1 MLERGKRLWYN
12 GSMKQENRAVF
23 LRRIMAILVG
33 VIIFRLF
40 MIQIV
45 EHDKYVR
52 LAEEQQ
58 TMQNTIIADRGEIY
72 MMDGT
77 DPVVIAM
84 NEQVWTVLVDPMM
97 ADREETEKVVGPIL
111 GDKRVAEWDEVFQNK
126 ELRYYVLARG
136 VNREMAEKI
145 KEVGVSGVWLQ
156 PNTQRVYPEGSLGA
170 NVLGFVDAEGNG
182 QYGVEGAMNE
192 RLSGENGLL
201 KTVKDVNNI
210 PLTIGDDN
218 VRVPAKDGENI
229 VLTIDRNV
237 QKRVEKALQNG
248 IERSKVAHASA
259 IVMEPDTGK
268 VLAMA
273 SLPSY
278 DPANYMN
285 VENAEDFLND
295 PIQGAYEPAS
305 VCKTFAFS
313 AAIDQGVM
321 TPQTTYYNSG
331 STTVDGWPINNL
343 YKGGIGT
350 ITMQT
355 ALNWSLN
362 TGSTQALR
370 LLGGSQ
376 TEITYQGKE
385 KLYDY
390 YFNRFHLGNTTGFEL
405 EDPETETGL
414 IFSPDTEFG
423 TNARYAN
430 MTFGQGITLT
440 MVQVASAFS
449 AVVNGG
455 HYYSPTIIAGEVKDG
470 KYIPVDTKPAIGEAI
485 SEETSSTMKEMLY
498 TTRRQFVGIGALD
511 RGYYVGGKTGSAQGI
526 RNGEYIMDEAIG
538 SYVGFGATSKNAT
551 PKYVAMVKIWENG
564 RALGGEADAKPIFDE
579 ISQYM
584 IDYLRMREE

>member
-1 MLERGKRLWYN
+1 
-12 GSMKQENRAVF
+12 
-23 LRRIMAILVG
+23 
-33 VIIFRLF
+33 
-40 MIQIV
+40 MIQIL
-45 EHDKYVR
+45 EHDKYVK

-77 DPVVIAM
+77 EPVQIAM
-84 NEQVWTVLVDPMM
+84 NEQVWTVLVDPMV
-97 ADREETEKVVGPIL
+97 ADAGETEKELNGLL
-111 GDKRVAEWDEVFQNK
+111 GDKRVAEWGDVFSDK
-126 ELRYYVLARG
+126 ERRYYVLARG
-136 VNREMAEKI
+136 VKRAEAEKI
-145 KEVGVSGVWLQ
+145 KEAGVSGVWLQ
-156 PNTQRVYPEGSLGA
+156 QNTQRVYPEGTLGA
-170 NVLGFVDAEGNG
+170 NVLGFVDSEGNG
-182 QYGVEGAMNE
+182 QYGVEGALNDE
-192 RLSGENGLL
+192 LSGENGLL

-218 VRVPAKDGENI
+218 VRVPAVDGKNV
-229 VLTIDRNV
+229 VLTIDRNI

-248 IERSKVAHASA
+248 VERSGVKHASA
-259 IVMEPDTGK
+259 IVMDPNTGK

-278 DPANYMN
+278 DPANYAL
-285 VENAEDFLND
+285 VEDAESFLND
-295 PIQGAYEPAS
+295 PIQGGYEPAS

-321 TPQTTYYNSG
+321 TPQTTYYNTG

-343 YKGGIGT
+343 HKGELGT

-355 ALNWSLN
+355 ALSWSLN

-376 TEITYQGKE
+376 TEITYSGKQ

-390 YFNRFHLGNTTGFEL
+390 YYNRFHLGNTTGFEL
-405 EDPETETGL
+405 ENPETDTGL

-440 MVQVASAFS
+440 MIQVASAFS

-455 HYYSPTIIAGEVKDG
+455 QYYAPTIVAGEIKDG
-470 KYIPVDTKPAIGEAI
+470 KFIKADDKPAAGEAI
-485 SEETSSTMKEMLY
+485 SSETSATMRGMLY
-498 TTRRQFVGIGALD
+498 TARQLFRGINTVD
-511 RGYYVGGKTGSAQGI
+511 KGYYVGGKTGSAQAI
-526 RNGEYIMDEAIG
+526 RNGEYVMDESIG
-538 SYVGFGATSKNAT
+538 SYVGFGASSAGST
-551 PKYVAMVKIWENG
+551 PQYVVMTKIWEEG
-564 RALGGEADAKPIFDE
+564 RALAGEGDAKPIFDE
-579 ISQYM
+579 ISQYL
-584 IDYLRMREE
+584 IDYLRMKRE